1 MSFDELDRLLRRA
14 GAPVDAAECHGALCG
29 ALCSPTPDTDAWLAH
44 VLEGGDDA
52 GARAPLVALAA
63 DTERRLRAGDFE
75 FSPCLP
81 DDDEPLVERVA
92 SLGEWCEGFLF
103 GLGSARITD
112 YDALPD
118 AAQEIVRDV
127 IEMARVGAPAGDDDE
142 DGDEAAYSDL
152 VEYLRAGIQL
162 LYDELNPAP
171 PNPVLAAPPRL
182 Q

>member
-1 MSFDELDRLLRRA
+1 MTFDELDRLLRRA

-29 ALCSPTPDTDAWLAH
+29 VLCAPSPDVDVWLAH
-44 VLEGGDDA
+44 VLEGVEAADA
-52 GARAPLVALAA
+52 RRALAA
-63 DTERRLRAGDFE
+63 LAEEMSRRLRGGDFE

-81 DDDEPLVERVA
+81 DDDVALVERVA

-127 IEMARVGAPAGDDDE
+127 IELARVGLPAGDDD
-142 DGDEAAYSDL
+142 DGDEQAYSDL

-162 LYDELNPAP
+162 LHDELNPAP
-171 PNPVLAAPPRL
+171 PSPVLNAPPRVH
-182 Q
+182 